1 MMDNMHTRRQV
12 PVTHTKQ
19 WISGTPHLLIYTPA
33 ATRRQLE
40 IIGWLRTDFPRN
52 HEEQGGWLI
61 GHYLR
66 DAAGHP
72 IQAEVTHVLEAKTKC
87 RYPGYIEWSALE
99 EIRLQQEFFDM
110 KEELASTDSKAAE
123 DLCVIGWWHTHPN
136 DLPVFMSG
144 TDMETQRLKYFKPEK
159 YAVVLNPHKGIWR
172 AFAGVDAR
180 EVAAVMLVNEEST
193 EPNNIT
199 KTDSSAKKQ
208 MDRYCRKQNRYQK
221 GAKANGRNP
230 KRESDHNAAARQN

>member
-72 IQAEVTHVLEAKTKC
+72 IQAEVTHVLEAKTEC

-110 KEELASTDSKAAE
+110 KEELASTDSKATE

-172 AFAGVDAR
+172 AFAGADAR

-221 GAKANGRNP
+221 RCKS
-230 KRESDHNAAARQN
+230 KRKKSKKRK

>member
-1 MMDNMHTRRQV
+1 MIDNVNTRRQV
-12 PVTHTKQ
+12 PATHTKQ
-19 WISGTPHLLIYTPA
+19 WISGTPRLLTYTPA

-40 IIGWLRTDFPRN
+40 IVGWLRTNFPRN
-52 HEEQGGWLI
+52 HKEQGGWLI
-61 GHYLR
+61 GRYLR
-66 DAAGHP
+66 DATGFP
-72 IQAEVTHVLEAKTKC
+72 IQAEVTHVLEAETEC

-110 KEELASTDSKAAE
+110 KEELASTDPKAAE

-180 EVAAVMLVNEEST
+180 EVAAIMLVDECSAKA
-193 EPNNIT
+193 NNIT
-199 KTDSSAKKQ
+199 ETDNPAKKQ
-208 MDRYCRKQNRYQK
+208 MDRNCRKQNRHQK
-221 GAKANGRNP
+221 RCKS
-230 KRESDHNAAARQN
+230 KRKKIKKRK

>member
-1 MMDNMHTRRQV
+1 MDNMHTRRQV

>member
-1 MMDNMHTRRQV
+1 MDNMHTRRQV
-12 PVTHTKQ
+12 PATHAKQ
-19 WISGTPHLLIYTPA
+19 WISGTPRLLTYTPA

-72 IQAEVTHVLEAKTKC
+72 IQAEVTHVLEAKTEC

-110 KEELASTDSKAAE
+110 QEELASTDPKAAE

-172 AFAGVDAR
+172 AFAGTDAR
-180 EVAAVMLVNEEST
+180 EVAAIMLVNEESNET
-193 EPNNIT
+193 NNIT

-208 MDRYCRKQNRYQK
+208 MDRNCRKQNRHQK
-221 GAKANGRNP
+221 RCKS
-230 KRESDHNAAARQN
+230 KRKKSKKRK